1 MAAYAARRTLQALGV
16 LFGVSIV
23 VFAIVHLVPGD
34 PIRLALGVRFD
45 PDTYEMLRERS
56 GLDQPLVVQYFDW
69 IWSAIRG
76 DLGVS
81 FRTGEPVTAVLLE
94 RLPAT
99 MSLAF
104 ASLLLALLIAIPLGI
119 IGAVRRGSVTDYV
132 ATFVSQ
138 IGISIP
144 DFWMAIMLILLFPLT
159 LGLLPPSGYVP
170 LTEDPVGWLR
180 HLLLPT
186 VTLGVISGA
195 IITRFVRSETLESLG
210 QDYTRTARSKG
221 LRERTVVMRHVVR
234 NSLISVVTIVG
245 LQLAFLLSG
254 VIIVEVVFAFPG
266 LGLLALEAVQT
277 RDYPVLQGAVLLF
290 AVFFLIVNLVVD
302 LLYAYLDPRISYS

>member
-1 MAAYAARRTLQALGV
+1 LAGYAIRRTLQALGV

-34 PIRLALGVRFD
+34 PIRLALGIRFD
-45 PDTYEMLRERS
+45 PETYELLRERS

-69 IWSAIRG
+69 VWNALQG

-81 FRTGEPVTAVLLE
+81 FRTGEPVAAMLLE

-104 ASLLLALLIAIPLGI
+104 ASLFLALVIAIPLGI
-119 IGAVRRGSVTDYV
+119 IGAIRRGGVTDYV

-170 LTEDPVGWLR
+170 FFEDPLGWAS
-180 HLLLPT
+180 HLILPT
-186 VTLGVISGA
+186 ATLGVISGA

-210 QDYTRTARSKG
+210 QDYTRTAKAKG

-234 NSLISVVTIVG
+234 NSLISVVTIIG

-266 LGLLALEAVQT
+266 LGLLALDAVQS

-290 AVFFLIVNLVVD
+290 AVFFLVVNLIVD
-302 LLYAYLDPRISYS
+302 LLYAFLDPRISY